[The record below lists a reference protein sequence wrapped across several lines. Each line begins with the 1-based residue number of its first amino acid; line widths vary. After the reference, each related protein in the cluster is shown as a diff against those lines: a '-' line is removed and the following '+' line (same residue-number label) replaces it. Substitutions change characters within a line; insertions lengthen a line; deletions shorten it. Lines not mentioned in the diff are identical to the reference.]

1 MDGGAEDRLPA
12 DYWKEWMSEDGAVY
26 KKKHQVVREQQQLLA

>member
-1 MDGGAEDRLPA
+1 MAGQRTGFPA

-26 KKKHQVVREQQQLLA
+26 KKKHRVVREQQQLLA